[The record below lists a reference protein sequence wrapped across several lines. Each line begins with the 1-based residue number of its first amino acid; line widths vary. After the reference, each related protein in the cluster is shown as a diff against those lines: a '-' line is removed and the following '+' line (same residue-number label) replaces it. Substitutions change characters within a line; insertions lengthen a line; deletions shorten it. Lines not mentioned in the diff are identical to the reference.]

1 MALVMFD
8 LDGTLL
14 DTAGEIA
21 ESANRTLDHYQLP
34 RVSVADVRNWIG
46 HGTGWMMRQAWNSV
60 AQAPSDAQWAKVMEV
75 FIHHYFEC
83 AGSDSKPY
91 PDVLETLGRLQE
103 LGVKRAII
111 TNKECRFTERILER
125 HGLTSNFDL
134 VISGDTYAV
143 KKPNPAVIYN
153 CLDALNMSVGE
164 SLFVGDSSIDI
175 ATAKAAGVLCWA
187 VPYGYN
193 MGQPIE
199 TAAPDRIVPTIKE
212 VPLFFKGLA

>member
-14 DTAGEIA
+14 DTASEIT
-21 ESANRTLDHYQLP
+21 ESANRTLSHYQLP
-34 RVSVADVRNWIG
+34 QVSEAQVRDWIG

-60 AQAPSDAQWAKVMEV
+60 AKPPDDAHWAQVMEIFV
-75 FIHHYFEC
+75 YHYFEC
-83 AGSDSKPY
+83 AGSDSRPY
-91 PDVLETLGRLQE
+91 PDVLDALAQLQD
-103 LGVKRAII
+103 LGVRRAII
-111 TNKECRFTERILER
+111 TNKERRFTERILER
-125 HGLTSNFDL
+125 HRFTSMFDL

-143 KKPNPAVIYN
+143 KKPDPTVIYN
-153 CLDALNMSVGE
+153 CLHALNVSAGE

-175 ATAKAAGVLCWA
+175 ATAKAAGVICWA

-199 TAAPDRIVPTIKE
+199 NSVPDRIVPTIKD